1 MLLLRK
7 ITKNFLVIPIIIAI
21 IVTALSSLLI
31 QKQYES
37 VSKLIPVGN
46 SESSAGQASAVSG
59 LLGINL
65 SNESSNNLSSA
76 SYFHLLLKSKSVLNE
91 LMMMN
96 LGEEYQSQLLI
107 EYHTNKKISNISD
120 SRIDDAIAFFKTN
133 SISVSKDRISS
144 LITVSAIYKDPLV
157 AQKINQ
163 FIIQESIQLQRK
175 FNIEYSSNRADYLKK
190 RTNEI
195 EKSLTKI
202 ENRMI
207 SFLAKNVSLSSKYL
221 EIQYS
226 KIEREV
232 DLLEGVL
239 LTLMQESEKIKIQEN
254 TDNNEI
260 QILDNSSFPTSKSS
274 PRLSFILI
282 SVFLLTFVSQVFI
295 YLYQDELIKIIK
307 SFESTL
313 KQNFSSPLSNFS
325 KKICSN
331 VFWHYFFS
339 NYYYYF
345 CSIIN

>member
-37 VSKLIPVGN
+37 VSKLIPIGN
-46 SESSAGQASAVSG
+46 SESSAGQASAVTG

-65 SNESSNNLSSA
+65 SSESSNNLSSA

-107 EYHTNKKISNISD
+107 EYHTNKTISNISD
-120 SRIDDAIAFFKTN
+120 SSIDDAIVFFKTN

-144 LITVSAIYKDPLV
+144 LITVSTIYKDPLV

-202 ENRMI
+202 ETRMI

-226 KIEREV
+226 KLVREV

-282 SVFLLTFVSQVFI
+282 SVFLLTCVSQVFI

-307 SFESTL
+307 SFEST
-313 KQNFSSPLSNFS
+313 
-325 KKICSN
+325 
-331 VFWHYFFS
+331 
-339 NYYYYF
+339 
-345 CSIIN
+345 

>member
-21 IVTALSSLLI
+21 IVTVLSSLLI

-37 VSKLIPVGN
+37 VSKLIPIGN

-65 SNESSNNLSSA
+65 SSESSNNLSSA
-76 SYFHLLLKSKSVLNE
+76 SYFHLLLKSKSVLSE

-107 EYHTNKKISNISD
+107 EYHTNKTISNISD
-120 SRIDDAIAFFKTN
+120 SSIDDAIAFFKTN

-144 LITVSAIYKDPLV
+144 LITVSTIYKDPLV

-202 ENRMI
+202 ETRMI

-226 KIEREV
+226 KLVREV

-282 SVFLLTFVSQVFI
+282 SVFLLTCVSQVFI

-307 SFESTL
+307 SFEST
-313 KQNFSSPLSNFS
+313 
-325 KKICSN
+325 
-331 VFWHYFFS
+331 
-339 NYYYYF
+339 
-345 CSIIN
+345 